1 MPVKYETDPVTGKV
15 TEVYEFGP
23 QKPAVKPKREPSLLE
38 KAGKGIADARS
49 IAETFNPTAMVG
61 QGLKAG
67 AAGLQTLQKTGDV
80 GKAFGAATKA
90 TVDESNKGT
99 GIAGAI
105 KRVPQRAL
113 LTTLQETS
121 DFAQEVGA
129 KVTGRKSPTSAKT
142 PDAPFLGVLPALPR
156 ARSSGPAEDLAVGAV
171 QLGLGF
177 ATGSAAAGLGGMA
190 IKGAFNALP
199 LAARLGVA
207 TTRLRAAKDFAQAAA
222 PVVQAGAKI
231 SGAVQAG
238 VKAAGPVGQV
248 AQAGAQ
254 AVAKSG
260 LSQVTGKAA
269 ITSAITDVVAFDQY
283 TGRLTDAANDLVK
296 GTPFEPLVIDYLKS
310 DPNDGALEG
319 RFKNALEG
327 LLVGGALEVPF
338 RFFKQVKAAA
348 NYRKAVEGKTELDKL
363 TNPKVL
369 EAIDDVKNANDSF
382 QNEIVKQTETRE
394 ADPGEQPSF
403 ADELDR
409 PIARNVA
416 EVRPATLA
424 VDPQR
429 FQYKIAG
436 AKTKTGVS
444 GSLKE
449 AKEYDPQLAGLISVW
464 KDPENGYDF
473 VVNGHNRVQKA
484 LESGTEKVLVR
495 YIQAPDA
502 ASARAVGALQN
513 IAEGQGDALDAAK
526 FMRDMK
532 IGPEA
537 LGNYNVNLTGK
548 IASRAIPLSRL
559 PQNVFDK
566 VATGALTEDRA
577 IALGSVA
584 DLDETVI
591 NSVAARAEKGKWSA
605 DKITQAMQ
613 EAKFATASTPAAGGG
628 MLPGFEDFFA
638 TSNFDQLLD
647 VRTEAAKALRE
658 GVTAL
663 SSAAIEGRQG
673 VLEAAGNVI
682 DVAGSQAAKATAQ
695 QAVNLFDRVTQYE
708 GPVRAL
714 LNDLAAQVTPK
725 KKAAAIVRENFEK
738 IRAAIDDEANGPR
751 LPFEEPAPEAPRPQ
765 PVPVEPEPTAPETA
779 PAAPSA
785 AEEIVDNVIAAVA
798 APKTKGAKSK
808 EKPFFPTDEVRLA
821 AAEKAG
827 NTSLAEQLRARIAKT
842 AVQPMGNVAAAAI
855 EPPTTGFA
863 LPAEL
868 TKSAPRYN
876 YGSKAFQLQFASDY
890 DKTAYILAG
899 DAVKAS
905 KAAPKFR
912 NALEQAGLDVASAVA
927 YGQKVRDAIKALAKN
942 SQPGV
947 INLPDQSDSFPT
959 LRSRGPELPELPKKP
974 LTREEIETRIEEI
987 DKLIADIESDKFN
1000 MQVDEPRTRALVEEL
1015 TKDIR
1020 TVAGGEVAIR
1030 FNNAFMETSGDV
1042 AWGYKPG
1049 ETMKVGGEY
1058 DPITD
1063 IIEVNNVELLSGDV
1077 QRPELLQDLVD
1088 KLEQSAFHEAFHRVQ
1103 FNFLK
1108 PEEIR
1113 VFNQFLAG
1121 FKLDI
1126 GSMADRT
1133 ANARAGRADLMPIE
1147 KAAVSFQTYAW
1158 ARKNNLDPVQAL
1170 LGSTRAELEA
1180 SSGLQTAAFA
1190 VMDTL
1195 YDFIERVGNAFQ
1207 GRGFISIKSIFEDAY
1222 SGKLAKRGELGS
1234 VVDDAGKAVPSELD
1248 RLDLLQAQAMEY
1260 ERTRRG
1266 SLDLPPLRS
1275 SADRFV
1281 DEYENNKAKIASGEI
1296 TLEDLITN
1304 VVADR
1309 NVQPMQS
1316 PSGETAYV
1324 PDPETAAGASTAM
1337 RAWMDVGGTREEASG
1352 LPVLPDDIVRQ
1363 EAERWLAT
1371 HDYQAN
1377 AVLAELEYRS
1387 SGLANAAQ
1395 LQRAL
1400 LLGHQLAD
1408 YTNNKAAIIAD
1419 QWLNSK
1425 YDPNADRDAIR
1436 QELLAIYKHASDIN
1450 TPVVKATRALGQ
1462 LLRTPQIQRPQPGS
1476 IDFKNTIEEYKI
1488 DEILVNGAKEEEAVP
1503 LPEYLSDKI
1512 DPAFNDAL
1520 ENNEFSPELD
1530 AMIDQIAYNLKATR
1544 DTPSFGPSY
1553 WSQINKASKIGLNGL
1568 VMYRSAQL
1576 LSSGLTFWGNT
1587 LNGVFRLIQMP
1598 LAQIVGAGMQLQFE
1612 RAGYSAQIYGQYVRN
1627 LSNAFALAKE
1637 SYKAGRTLYDLDNQ
1651 SLDFLD
1657 QQVNKDQGELIPLTG
1672 PVVLPTTDKGFTV
1685 STMPWIDIQDKSTWA
1700 LAQKRLWQTATS
1712 PIRAQ
1717 IAVDTLFKVLAG
1729 QSFEFVRNL
1738 PMGMDNAVA
1747 QGLERNSKEAMDY
1760 AQQYADAAVKQ
1771 ATRHATVEGRT
1782 ILDAIMTSPHAQTA
1796 MRYATFTDDI
1806 DAQMEVRTFDRGME
1820 IAKDKKLEGKQA
1832 EAWAR
1837 EWADKKQDIPFFT
1850 KAPSAIPMVWQK
1862 LIDLHPAFSILQ
1874 PFNRTPADI
1883 IKSAIRMTPA
1893 AFFVDTAYRD
1903 LNSMDAMTRDRV
1915 IGDVAVGSTAIGLA
1929 MVGLSAGIVEM
1940 TGGGPQEP
1948 AAKQKWRDSGK
1959 QPYSIRFGDTPWIS
1973 YRVSEPFATVFGAV
1987 ADYFEIQG
1995 NLTKEQR
2002 ENLGDALTMTVL
2014 GMVASGTLGK
2024 SYYQGFTE
2032 FYEAVAGNA
2041 SLDIKPN
2048 SRSSW
2053 SRYLSRIVA
2062 SLEPASS
2069 ALRAGRRLDDR
2080 VVRTVEP
2087 GSFFQEVFDEIR
2099 NQTPGWSY
2107 GIPARVNWLTGDPI
2121 VQSGILGDAHL
2132 PPDNPW
2138 MAMAMQ
2144 YVPWS
2149 PLQRGEEKS
2158 SIDPVAAEMASLHS
2172 KGANFRGPHAADY
2185 GGQLRLDPSEFADYS
2200 RTMATVTD
2208 PNFNTTVYQE
2218 LDALIKSEFYQ
2229 AQPITEPSSESLSGR
2244 AQLIDGVISKYKR
2257 LAQEVY
2263 LQTRPDLQ
2271 LALLKKQTAD
2281 NDVNY
2286 QLKYG
2291 LNPLQFQQEALR

>member
-61 QGLKAG
+61 QGLKAAG
-67 AAGLQTLQKTGDV
+67 TGLQTLQKTGDV

-113 LTTLQETS
+113 FTTLQESS
-121 DFAQEVGA
+121 DFVQEVGA
-129 KVTGRKSPTSAKT
+129 KVTGKKSPTSAKT

-156 ARSSGPAEDLAVGAV
+156 ARSSGAAEDLAVGAV

-177 ATGSAAAGLGGMA
+177 ATGSAAAGLGGLA
-190 IKGAFNALP
+190 IKGAFGALP
-199 LAARLGVA
+199 MAARLGVA
-207 TTRLRAAKDFAQAAA
+207 TTRLRAAKGFAQAAA

-238 VKAAGPVGQV
+238 AKAAGPVGQV
-248 AQAGAQ
+248 VQAGAQ

-296 GTPFEPLVIDYLKS
+296 GTPFESLVIDYLKS

-348 NYRKAVEGKTELDKL
+348 NYNKAVEGKNTLDKL
-363 TNPKVL
+363 KDPKVL

-382 QNEIVKQTETRE
+382 QNELVKQTETRE

-409 PIARNVA
+409 PVGRNVA
-416 EVRPATLA
+416 EVAPTTLA
-424 VDPQR
+424 IDPQR
-429 FQYKIAG
+429 FQYKLAG

-449 AKEYDPQLAGLISVW
+449 SKEYNPELAGIISVW
-464 KDPENGYDF
+464 KDPATGKDF

-484 LESGTEKVLVR
+484 LESGTAKVLVR
-495 YIQAPDA
+495 YIQTPDA
-502 ASARAVGALQN
+502 VGARAVGALQN
-513 IAEGQGDALDAAK
+513 IAEGQGNAVDAAK

-532 IGPEA
+532 AGPEA
-537 LGNYNVNLTGK
+537 LENYGVNLTGK
-548 IASRAIPLSRL
+548 IASRAIPLARL
-559 PQNVFDK
+559 PQNVFDQ
-566 VATGALTEDRA
+566 VTTGALTEDRA
-577 IALGSVA
+577 IALGSVR

-613 EAKFATASTPAAGGG
+613 EAKFATTSAPAAGGG

-658 GVTAL
+658 GVVAL
-663 SSAAIEGRQG
+663 SSAARAGRQG

-682 DVAGSQAAKATAQ
+682 DVAGSQAAKASAQ
-695 QAVNLFDRVTQYE
+695 QSVNLFDRVTQYE

-714 LNDLAAQVTPK
+714 LNNLATQVTPK
-725 KKAAAIVRENFEK
+725 KKAAQVVKENLAQ

-765 PVPVEPEPTAPETA
+765 PVPVEPETVAPE
-779 PAAPSA
+779 AAPVSA
-785 AEEIVDNVIAAVA
+785 AEEIADNVLAAVE
-798 APKTKGAKSK
+798 AP
-808 EKPFFPTDEVRLA
+808 R
-821 AAEKAG
+821 
-827 NTSLAEQLRARIAKT
+827 T

-855 EPPTTGFA
+855 EPPS
-863 LPAEL
+863 P
-868 TKSAPRYN
+868 
-876 YGSKAFQLQFASDY
+876 
-890 DKTAYILAG
+890 
-899 DAVKAS
+899 
-905 KAAPKFR
+905 
-912 NALEQAGLDVASAVA
+912 
-927 YGQKVRDAIKALAKN
+927 
-942 SQPGV
+942 
-947 INLPDQSDSFPT
+947 
-959 LRSRGPELPELPKKP
+959 LRSRGPELPELPKGAKKP
-974 LTREEIETRIEEI
+974 SISQEEIDLRLEEIE
-987 DKLIADIESDKFN
+987 KLIADIESDKLN

-1020 TVAGGEVAIR
+1020 TVAGDEVAIR
-1030 FNNAFMETSGDV
+1030 FNNAFVETKGGDV

-1049 ETMKVGGEY
+1049 ETLKVGGEY

-1063 IIEVNNVELLSGDV
+1063 IIEINGVELVSADV
-1077 QRPELLQDLVD
+1077 QQPELLRLLVD
-1088 KLEQSAFHEAFHRVQ
+1088 NLEKTAYHEAFHRVQ

-1108 PEEIR
+1108 PEELR
-1113 VFNQFLAG
+1113 VFNQYLAEI
-1121 FKLDI
+1121 KLDL
-1126 GSMADRT
+1126 GSIADRT
-1133 ANARAGRADLMPIE
+1133 ANARAGRPDLLPIE
-1147 KAAVSFQTYAW
+1147 KAAVSFQIYAW
-1158 ARKNNLDPVQAL
+1158 ARKNNLDPRKAL
-1170 LGSTRAELEA
+1170 LGYTREELGEKGIVSTLE
-1180 SSGLQTAAFA
+1180 SAALA

-1195 YDFIERVGNAFQ
+1195 FDFIEKVGNAFND
-1207 GRGFISIKSIFEDAY
+1207 RGFISIKSIFEDAY

-1234 VVDDAGKAVPSELD
+1234 VVDEAGQAVPSELD

-1260 ERTRRG
+1260 ETTRRG
-1266 SLDLPPLRS
+1266 ELNMPPLRS

-1304 VVADR
+1304 VVSDR

-1337 RAWMDVGGTREEASG
+1337 RAWMDAGGTREEVSG

-1363 EAERWLAT
+1363 EAERWLTT

-1387 SGLANAAQ
+1387 RGLANAAQ

-1400 LLGHQLAD
+1400 MLGHQLAD

-1425 YDPNADRDAIR
+1425 YDPNVDRNAIR

-1476 IDFKNTIEEYKI
+1476 VDFKNTIEEYRI

-1544 DTPSFGPSY
+1544 DTPGFAPSY

-1598 LAQIVGAGMQLQFE
+1598 LSQIVGAGLQGQFE

-1627 LSNAFALAKE
+1627 LGNAFALAKE

-1657 QQVNKDQGELIPLTG
+1657 QQISKDQGELIPLTG
-1672 PVVLPTTDKGFTV
+1672 PIILPTTDKGFTV
-1685 STMPWIDIQDKSTWA
+1685 STMPWIDIQDKTPWA
-1700 LAQKRLWQTATS
+1700 LALKRLWQTATS

-1747 QGLERNSKEAMDY
+1747 QGLERNSREAMEY
-1760 AQQYADAAVKQ
+1760 AQRYADEAVKR

-1832 EAWAR
+1832 EVWAR

-1850 KAPSAIPMVWQK
+1850 KAPSAMPMVWQK
-1862 LIDLHPAFSILQ
+1862 LIDLHPAFSVLQ

-1915 IGDVAVGSTAIGLA
+1915 IGDVAVGSAAIGLA

-1973 YRVSEPFATVFGAV
+1973 YRVGEPFTTVFGAV

-2014 GMVASGTLGK
+2014 NMVASGTLSK

-2041 SLDIKPN
+2041 ALDVKPN

-2062 SLEPASS
+2062 SLEPASA
-2069 ALRAGRRLDDR
+2069 ALRAGRRIDDR
-2080 VVRTVEP
+2080 AVRTVEP

-2144 YVPWS
+2144 YLPWS
-2149 PLQRGEEKS
+2149 PLQRGAEKS

-2185 GGQLRLDPSEFADYS
+2185 GSQLRLDPSEFADYS

-2244 AQLIDGVISKYKR
+2244 AQLIDGVIQKYKQ
-2257 LAQEVY
+2257 LAKQVY